1 MYTLSRYITEI
12 HYIYLVYF
20 VNCSHGEIFCFIF
33 RFAKHISQSIF
44 LPLILRLHSNSH
56 LLTSLDFGPFRN
68 VIWTWLRIICI
79 FLGIFLSLA
88 FPVWPLKYISYAT
101 MCIVHTHTQFLY
113 LFFSS
118 YCVYVHSFVCLSTWN
133 ILERNGIQ
141 VHGFHDC
148 WIQFAKSLWSY
159 FGNGIRAQLYSIY
172 SHNFIPFVLSM
183 EIIRPK
189 YVR

>member
-1 MYTLSRYITEI
+1 MYTISRYITEI

-56 LLTSLDFGPFRN
+56 LLTSLDFGPFWN

-79 FLGIFLSLA
+79 FLRIFLSLA

-101 MCIVHTHTQFLY
+101 MCIVHTYSVFVLILFVLLCLCTQFCVFEHLKHTWTQRNSSPWIPWLLNSVCKVTLI
-113 LFFSS
+113 LF
-118 YCVYVHSFVCLSTWN
+118 W
-133 ILERNGIQ
+133 
-141 VHGFHDC
+141 
-148 WIQFAKSLWSY
+148 
-159 FGNGIRAQLYSIY
+159 
-172 SHNFIPFVLSM
+172 
-183 EIIRPK
+183 
-189 YVR
+189 